1 MINKMIYKKI
11 KGYKLLYQLFRE
23 YGNNAFTSIF
33 KTIILK
39 FFKRGALLYPKGA
52 RKCFRRR

>member
-1 MINKMIYKKI
+1 MIYKTMHKKI
-11 KGYKLLYQLFRE
+11 KEYKLLYQLFRE
-23 YGNNAFTSIF
+23 YSNNAFTSIF